1 VLAAFAAVDEATV
14 EDALLVVDGKTVDV
28 ELVECVTL
36 VVNELE
42 LAVVV
47 GGEDVVEGVIVDE
60 LLSTTDVVEADELVV

>member
-1 VLAAFAAVDEATV
+1 MLAAFAAVDEATV

-28 ELVECVTL
+28 QLVECVTL
-36 VVNELE
+36 VVNEIE
-42 LAVVV
+42 LDVVV

>member
-36 VVNELE
+36 VVNEIE
-42 LAVVV
+42 LNVVV